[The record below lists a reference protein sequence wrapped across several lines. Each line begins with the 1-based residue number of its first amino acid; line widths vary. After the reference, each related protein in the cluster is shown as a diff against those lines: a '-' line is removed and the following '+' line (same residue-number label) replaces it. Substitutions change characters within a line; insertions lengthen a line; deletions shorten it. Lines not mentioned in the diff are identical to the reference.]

1 MLRWFRSGRA
11 AGVRAAAVVLCV
23 SSISLSGC
31 ASVGAEDES
40 ELTPAEQQMLAES
53 REFNET
59 VAGGA
64 VAGAV
69 VGAVVLGVLG
79 ALSNPD
85 DPGRGAV
92 QGAAIGAVAGGIIGG
107 VDGYLTAKA
116 REESN
121 DNVRMTNAMAEDVR
135 RDNER
140 LARLVNTSNTV
151 LAESRQR
158 LQELK
163 DQADKNQVSIA
174 EVNAERARYERNRD
188 TMQTA
193 LDELQKRRDNYKEAS
208 SQMQARGA
216 STADLDA
223 QIDMLNTQIAQLESN
238 VAGMNSA
245 LTVTKV
251 G

>member
-1 MLRWFRSGRA
+1 
-11 AGVRAAAVVLCV
+11 
-23 SSISLSGC
+23 
-31 ASVGAEDES
+31 
-40 ELTPAEQQMLAES
+40 MLAES

-64 VAGAV
+64 ATGAV
-69 VGAVVLGVLG
+69 VGAVVLGLLG
-79 ALSNPD
+79 AMSNPD
-85 DPGRGAV
+85 DPAKGAV

-116 REESN
+116 REQSN

-140 LARLVNTSNTV
+140 LARLVSSSSAV

-158 LQELK
+158 LEELK
-163 DQADKNQVSIA
+163 DQAGKSQVSIA
-174 EVNAERARYERNRD
+174 EVNAQRARYERNRD

-193 LDELQKRRDNYKEAS
+193 LDELRKRRDNYAEAS

-216 STADLDA
+216 GTAKLDA
-223 QIDMLNTQIAQLESN
+223 QISALNGQIAQLESN

-251 G
+251 S